1 MYSRRSLEQ
10 IVTLPADRIGPN
22 VNEHLL
28 AFVRKSVEGKCIAA
42 GYVKPGSVTL
52 VTCSMGRMDTNAG
65 SAKYLV
71 KYQADVLFPTDGLV
85 FPCKVH
91 KVTKMGILG
100 GVDGESPSSMDVL
113 VPRDHYLESAAYQAL
128 QPDSVF
134 EARVLGHKFHHGDR
148 SMFVLAEIVESVA
161 AEANRESPLE
171 SDVATDGELGGTNG
185 SVKTIS
191 VFKEGSGAGT
201 DGGNGAAASGSVKV
215 LTVFPSVP
223 DSVGDSAGTTDLGL
237 GLEAKPIRK
246 RIAKPAIA

>member
-1 MYSRRSLEQ
+1 MYARRSLEQ

-71 KYQADVLFPTDGLV
+71 KYQADVLFPTEGLV
-85 FPCKVH
+85 FPCRVH

-113 VPRDHYLESAAYQAL
+113 VPRDHYLESEAYQAL
-128 QPDSVF
+128 QLDSTF

-148 SMFVLAEIVESVA
+148 SMFVLAEIVEPPPATSDDA
-161 AEANRESPLE
+161 DMAPSMDAEEGLDSEPA
-171 SDVATDGELGGTNG
+171 GG

-191 VFKEGSGAGT
+191 VFKEGSGSGAGA
-201 DGGNGAAASGSVKV
+201 GNTSGSVKV

-223 DSVGDSAGTTDLGL
+223 DSVGSDLGL
-237 GLEAKPIRK
+237 AAKPIRK
-246 RIAKPAIA
+246 RIAKAPVA